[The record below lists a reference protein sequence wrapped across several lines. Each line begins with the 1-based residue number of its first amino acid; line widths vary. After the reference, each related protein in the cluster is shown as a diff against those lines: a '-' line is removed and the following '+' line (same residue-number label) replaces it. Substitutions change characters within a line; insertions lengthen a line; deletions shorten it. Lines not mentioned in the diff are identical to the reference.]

1 MKSKIRLFLAA
12 LLSLLFLQCKA
23 PSVIPSSSHNENNT
37 AITVKTDTVL
47 ERDSIFIDRWQ
58 TIYVKGDTVF
68 VTKEVTK
75 YRDRF
80 RYRTKTD
87 TFIVE
92 RTDSVLVPYP
102 VEKVVTNTPTRILGW
117 SLLGNALVIVFCLWR
132 LWVRFKRTQKIL

>member
-1 MKSKIRLFLAA
+1 MKSKIRAFICVLLASI
-12 LLSLLFLQCKA
+12 LLVACRTA
-23 PSVIPSSSHNENNT
+23 GTVPGSHSENNT

-68 VTKEVTK
+68 FTKEVTK

-80 RYRTKTD
+80 QYKTKTD

-102 VEKVVTNTPTRILGW
+102 VEKVVTTTPRILGW
-117 SLLGNALVIVFCLWR
+117 SLLANALVIVFCLWR
-132 LWVRFKRTQKIL
+132 LWVRLKRTQKLL